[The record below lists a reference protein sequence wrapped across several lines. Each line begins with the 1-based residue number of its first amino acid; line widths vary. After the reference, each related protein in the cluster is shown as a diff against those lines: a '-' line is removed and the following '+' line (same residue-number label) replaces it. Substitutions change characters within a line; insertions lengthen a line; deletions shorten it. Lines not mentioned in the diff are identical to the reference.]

1 MEEMRTERRA
11 AEREA
16 ERRGR
21 EVRRLEER
29 VESGERE
36 RRVLMGEVELVKAQL
51 RKVRLM
57 VGEEGGLVNRGQE
70 RIEGEGVGRES
81 VDGSGVGEEWGSE
94 LAAINGFG
102 QRPGVVGEKKS
113 AKNEER
119 KRGRGEDEED
129 RDRGVGNE
137 KERRGREEGDADM
150 SRREKSSFEADMS
163 RQEKDE
169 VDGRREAGSEEV
181 RPQSVDRCTSVL
193 GRFKALAAERAHAV
207 REGGAA
213 EAAVAGLSRQLA
225 VQLARLGR
233 LSRPL
238 ARGGDLGGKQVVA
251 VGFDMRAADRMEGDV
266 WREGEEGV
274 ERPSLSPHTSC
285 SPPPP
290 TPLLSATPPL
300 SPTST
305 PPLSPA
311 SLSPHTPPSQDSN
324 GSPPLFHSSSHLLLP
339 PAPPPLFPTP
349 TTPSAFLSQ
358 LFAFGPIRPAP
369 VPSLPPPP
377 VHSTSSDPLPVS
389 ASASNPS
396 LTNPSFPVSAF
407 NPPLIHPPL
416 AHAHPAPLRRL
427 RSAGLPARAKGMRQG
442 ARVAEETGH
451 RGGGHGADE
460 TSAAGGAVVGSGAGV
475 GAGGAGPRAGP
486 RALAQASERFE
497 PPVAEQPLVKQASM
511 TLAGGVRRAA
521 QLEVFDWLS
530 ELADDSLSDEEEQ
543 VF

>member
-1 MEEMRTERRA
+1 MPLVTALRVTMPHLAMPPAALPRRYRISSGRNCMLKNDRYRNDGYRNDGYRNDDNKNDGSRNVDYRNTHAQQRFWVAEVARLEAQVAETRRQMEEMRTERRA

-193 GRFKALAAERAHAV
+193 GPLAAERAHAV

-274 ERPSLSPHTSC
+274 ERLAYSLPVSAHLLLSSSSHTSALCHPSSLSHLHSPSLPRFPLPPHSTLSGLQRLPP
-285 SPPPP
+285 SLPQFLPPPPP
-290 TPLLSATPPL
+290 TCTSSSLPHPHHSFRLPLTALRIWSHPSRSRPF
-300 SPTST
+300 SST
-305 PPLSPA
+305 PSCPL
-311 SLSPHTPPSQDSN
+311 
-324 GSPPLFHSSSHLLLP
+324 HLL
-339 PAPPPLFPTP
+339 
-349 TTPSAFLSQ
+349 
-358 LFAFGPIRPAP
+358 
-369 VPSLPPPP
+369 
-377 VHSTSSDPLPVS
+377 
-389 ASASNPS
+389 
-396 LTNPSFPVSAF
+396 
-407 NPPLIHPPL
+407 
-416 AHAHPAPLRRL
+416 
-427 RSAGLPARAKGMRQG
+427 
-442 ARVAEETGH
+442 
-451 RGGGHGADE
+451 
-460 TSAAGGAVVGSGAGV
+460 
-475 GAGGAGPRAGP
+475 
-486 RALAQASERFE
+486 
-497 PPVAEQPLVKQASM
+497 
-511 TLAGGVRRAA
+511 
-521 QLEVFDWLS
+521 
-530 ELADDSLSDEEEQ
+530 
-543 VF
+543 